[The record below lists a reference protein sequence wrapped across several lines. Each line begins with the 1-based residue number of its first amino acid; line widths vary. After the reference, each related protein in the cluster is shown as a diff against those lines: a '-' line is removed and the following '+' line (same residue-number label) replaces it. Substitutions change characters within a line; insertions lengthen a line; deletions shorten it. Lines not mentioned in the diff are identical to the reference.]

1 MATVSRG
8 TELDRLQRVLETQRV
23 VNAGPPDAGR
33 IIALVLE
40 RVQAAL
46 DADGAAIEF
55 VEGDELVRQA
65 TSGLSRS
72 TNSRTERVDAS
83 LSGQCVRRVMPLL
96 CRDTRTDFRVDE
108 DGYREAGIRSVAVA
122 PIVRAGES
130 VGVLEVL
137 SARSDHFDH
146 GDADVVELMANFVAP
161 LHQGTSTLGLEA
173 ERALRDPLT
182 GLANRLIFTDR
193 LANQLSQSRRYGS
206 PFGLFFVDLDD
217 FSLINDSLGRDWGD
231 AVLCAIAEGLS
242 RDRTRR
248 RHPGSIG
255 RGPVRHLVHQRRA
268 LRRRTSRPRADRS
281 GHRSRQPGAADGCVR
296 TAGHPGRGVEHGRG
310 HSARNVC
317 SPTRASRC
325 PAPRDARSGIPT
337 HSEPLAPFDERFT

>member
-182 GLANRLIFTDR
+182 GLANRLIFMDR

-231 AVLCAIAEGLS
+231 AVLCAVAQGLS
-242 RDRTRR
+242 ETVRGGDTLARLDGDRFAILCTNAEPSVVEHR
-248 RHPGSIG
+248 
-255 RGPVRHLVHQRRA
+255 LQRRIEA
-268 LRRRTSRPRADRS
+268 VIAAVNEELRMDQFVLRATL
-281 GHRSRQPGAADGCVR
+281 GAAWSSGEDTSPER
-296 TAGHPGRGVEHGRG
+296 LLADAGVAVSRAKGR
-310 HSARNVC
+310 
-317 SPTRASRC
+317 
-325 PAPRDARSGIPT
+325 
-337 HSEPLAPFDERFT
+337 PLGDSDSL

>member
-217 FSLINDSLGRDWGD
+217 FSQINDSLGRDWGD

-242 RDRTRR
+242 QTVRGGDTLARLGGDRFAILCTNAEPSVTEHRVQ
-248 RHPGSIG
+248 G
-255 RGPVRHLVHQRRA
+255 RIEAVIAAVNRELQMDAFELRA
-268 LRRRTSRPRADRS
+268 TL
-281 GHRSRQPGAADGCVR
+281 GAVWSTGEDPAQND
-296 TAGHPGRGVEHGRG
+296 
-310 HSARNVC
+310 C
-317 SPTRASRC
+317 SPTRAM
-325 PAPRDARSGIPT
+325 PFPGPRDARIGDSDT
-337 HSEPLAPFDERFT
+337 L